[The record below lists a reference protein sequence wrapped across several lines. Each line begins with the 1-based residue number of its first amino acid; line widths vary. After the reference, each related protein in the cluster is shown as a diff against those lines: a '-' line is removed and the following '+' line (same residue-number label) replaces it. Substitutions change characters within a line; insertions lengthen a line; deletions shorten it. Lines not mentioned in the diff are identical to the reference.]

1 MMVLLKRYGFLF
13 IPPVYWFIYLGA
25 RLTYNGLAGEFT
37 PEFFQSIRHD
47 GVFIICGLLVF
58 IFCCLRIEVGDG
70 ELSGVLFL
78 CIISFHVIA
87 LVITLVFCLWRGAIL
102 WDVICAWQI
111 GTSMLLLF
119 FIPVLTFY
127 YGN

>member
-1 MMVLLKRYGFLF
+1 MMVFLKRYGFLF

-47 GVFIICGLLVF
+47 GVFIICGLLAF
-58 IFCCLRIEVGDG
+58 YFCCLRIEVGDG

-87 LVITLVFCLWRGAIL
+87 LVITLIFLFMARGDFVGCYLCLANRHLHVVTIFYP
-102 WDVICAWQI
+102 CAY
-111 GTSMLLLF
+111 LLLR
-119 FIPVLTFY
+119 
-127 YGN
+127 